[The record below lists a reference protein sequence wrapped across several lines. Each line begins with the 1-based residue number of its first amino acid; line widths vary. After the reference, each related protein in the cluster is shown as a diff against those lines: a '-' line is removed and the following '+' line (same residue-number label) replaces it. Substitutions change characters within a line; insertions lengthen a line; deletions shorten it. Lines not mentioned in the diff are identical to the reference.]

1 MALAAGMGMKK
12 LALVLVPVLLPA
24 CFELPST
31 VDCNLMWSPD
41 QVLVDVTDYRFAD
54 GDYVMR
60 FESDS
65 SVECAFSI
73 PLDED
78 GLFECEGPVDVL
90 IDGTSGGSPNE
101 IVLWDYA
108 PDSFDIELL
117 QDGELIDSAS
127 YTPDYAI
134 DEPNGEGCGERRFA
148 EVVF

>member
-1 MALAAGMGMKK
+1 MKK
-12 LALVLVPVLLPA
+12 LALVLVPVFLPA
-24 CFELPST
+24 CFELPSR
-31 VDCNLMWSPD
+31 VDCNMVWAPD
-41 QVLVDVTDYRFAD
+41 QVVVDVADYGFAD
-54 GDYVMR
+54 GDYIMR

-78 GLFECEGPVDVL
+78 GLFDCEGPVEVL
-90 IDGTSGGSPNE
+90 IDGTDGGSLNE
-101 IVLWDYA
+101 IVLWNYA

-117 QDGELIDSAS
+117 QDGEFIDSAS
-127 YTPDYAI
+127 YTPDYVV